1 MIIEIQYKGGE
12 NMTLTREDL
21 NAIAVIVKT
30 EIEPIKVEIA
40 DMKSDIS
47 ELQSDMRE
55 VKEDI
60 ATMKVEIADMKSD
73 ISELQSDV
81 TELKTNVSEL
91 QSDVAE
97 LKTNVSELQS
107 DVSKLQFDVTDIKVT
122 KLENGAL
129 KTLDDLHSCYV
140 DTFDRYKNGADR
152 FDGAFSDID
161 NLKVTVTD
169 HSVRIHKLELK
180 KA

>member
-1 MIIEIQYKGGE
+1 
-12 NMTLTREDL
+12 MTLTREDL
-21 NAIAVIVKT
+21 SAIAVIVKT
-30 EIEPIKVEIA
+30 EIEPIKVEIV
-40 DMKSDIS
+40 DMKSDI
-47 ELQSDMRE
+47 
-55 VKEDI
+55 
-60 ATMKVEIADMKSD
+60 
-73 ISELQSDV
+73 
-81 TELKTNVSEL
+81 SEL

-97 LKTNVSELQS
+97 LKTNVFELQTN
-107 DVSKLQFDVTDIKVT
+107 VSKLQFDVTDIKVT

-180 KA
+180 NA